1 MFNSRLFT
9 LLCAFALLA
18 FVGCADTE
26 APEADMADDATE
38 TMDDTMDDMD
48 GNTIVDVA
56 EDAGLTTLRT
66 AIAQANL
73 DETLSG
79 EGPFTVF
86 APSDEA
92 FNALPEGTLESLLQ
106 EENRDQLANILTYHV
121 IPSSVMS
128 GDLSGEMTVTTVQ
141 GQPLTVNASEGTVTV
156 TDAQGNTAT
165 VISADN
171 EASNGVIHV
180 IDGVLMPAEGED
192 TMEGEDAM

>member
-1 MFNSRLFT
+1 MMNSRFFT
-9 LLCAFALLA
+9 LLCTLTLFA

-26 APEADMADDATE
+26 APETDTMAADTTE
-38 TMDDTMDDMD
+38 VMDDTMDE
-48 GNTIVDVA
+48 NTLLAVA

-79 EGPFTVF
+79 PGPFTVF

-121 IPSSVMS
+121 IPSQVMS
-128 GDLSGEMTVTTVQ
+128 GDLSGEMSVETVQ
-141 GQPLTVNASEGTVTV
+141 GQELTVNASEGTVTV
-156 TDAQGNTAT
+156 TDARGNTAT

-171 EASNGVIHV
+171 EASNGVAHV
-180 IDGVLMPAEGED
+180 IDAVLMPADD
-192 TMEGEDAM
+192 TSEADD